1 VQAGHH
7 AGVIHRDL
15 KPSNIL
21 IKEERLVKIVG
32 FGATTA
38 VRDMGTR

>member
-1 VQAGHH
+1 MQAGHH

-21 IKEERLVKIVG
+21 INEERLVKIVG
-32 FGATTA
+32 FGVAA
-38 VRDMGTR
+38 PHGHALN